1 MEQLTLSTPS
11 ETKPLRIS
19 VSQIKLFERCA
30 RAYFYEY
37 GEPKRKSP
45 STKAAA
51 FGSEVHTV
59 LEGYLQ
65 GEEIPETRA
74 GRVAS
79 AGLKHLRPA
88 DELEIEAN
96 ILIPVGDT
104 GARILCRV
112 DMLGTGEPYIGD
124 HKTTSDFRWAR
135 SVHEIGND
143 LQLLTYAYAAYHETQ
158 PEEVAVEL
166 VYYRTKGLPVS
177 MAVGASVPWE
187 RIADNWREV
196 VEVVPKLQAIRAN
209 KTGEGIAGNSG
220 ACGDYGGCFHCEI
233 CPFSPEGLAKS
244 VNRDNLQEAA
254 NSKQQTTNSKKEKD
268 MITQKAKNLQ
278 NSLGLSRILPSK
290 APPQVEQTPE
300 LIAHGARLMADVLSS
315 EGCDA
320 VSVESAFAF
329 LEKHGIEHANMSQVL
344 DAAGAGIDI
353 EAQAIRLIEP
363 PAPSVPDN
371 SKVIFDL
378 GNDELNARAQAKMAQ
393 TVGPTPAPAVFETVN
408 KQTLEVLA
416 DELGERYPDG
426 VIGEDG
432 RAYCQSRIAPNKKI
446 SDRRWDRIVEL
457 SGLLVAT
464 EEAAGYTEHPQAHD
478 GEVFSNTPAADLDDY
493 WLTQK
498 ARQEKADAPAADLGP
513 APQAPRARTRRHIA
527 ERQTD
532 IEQGIANLEETIDEA
547 APRCPECD
555 ATEPAQGCY
564 FCGPRALPG
573 GLVVLV
579 DCLFEQSPET
589 RTLAD
594 YLAPHQEAV
603 AAQNGVTFYDL
614 TEYAK
619 GQKQVLAKVLADV
632 MSAPPRGVFIVNSRE
647 PMAEAVIA
655 IFRRVAGVVIIRGL
669 R

>member
-1 MEQLTLSTPS
+1 METLTLSTPS
-11 ETKPLRIS
+11 GAKPLRIS

-30 RAYFYEY
+30 RAYWYEY

-51 FGSEVHTV
+51 FGTEVHNV
-59 LEGYLQ
+59 LEGYLK

-112 DMLGTGEPYIGD
+112 DMLGTGDPYIGD
-124 HKTTSDFRWAR
+124 HKTTSDFRWCR

-143 LQLLTYAYAAYHETQ
+143 LQLLTYAYAAFHESE

-177 MAVGASVPWE
+177 MAVSASVPWE

-209 KTGEGIAGNSG
+209 KTGEGIEGNSG
-220 ACGDYGGCFHCEI
+220 ACGDYNGCFHCEI
-233 CPFSPEGLAKS
+233 CPFSPEGLARS
-244 VNRDNLQEAA
+244 VNRDNIGSGATH
-254 NSKQQTTNSKKEKD
+254 KQQTATTKEEK
-268 MITQKAKNLQ
+268 MTTQKAKNLQ
-278 NSLGLSRILPSK
+278 SALGLSRILPSQ

-300 LIAHGARLMADVLSS
+300 LIAHTGQLVADILKTS
-315 EGCDA
+315 EDA
-320 VSVESAFAF
+320 GSDFALTVDAAFKI
-329 LEKHGIEHANMSQVL
+329 LDRQGVEHANFSQVL
-344 DAAGAGIDI
+344 DAAGAGINL
-353 EAQAIRLIEP
+353 A
-363 PAPSVPDN
+363 N
-371 SKVIFDL
+371 
-378 GNDELNARAQAKMAQ
+378 Q
-393 TVGPTPAPAVFETVN
+393 TVHLHTVRPETNQRACEAIEKGAERFEPEVFETVN
-408 KQTLEVLA
+408 RVTLANLA
-416 DELGERYPDG
+416 GELIERHPDG

-432 RAYCQSRIAPNKKI
+432 RAYCESRIAPNRKI
-446 SDRRWDRIVEL
+446 SDKRWATIVEL
-457 SGLLVAT
+457 SGLLT
-464 EEAAGYTEHPQAHD
+464 EEDPGYTAHPQAHD
-478 GEVFSNTPAADLDDY
+478 GEADPA
-493 WLTQK
+493 
-498 ARQEKADAPAADLGP
+498 PADLGP
-513 APQAPRARTRRHIA
+513 APQAPRARTRRQIA
-527 ERQTD
+527 AVATEPTPAECESCQDWISDLSKANEEIKSLELQVKAEQLIQERLCESEPAQ
-532 IEQGIANLEETIDEA
+532 
-547 APRCPECD
+547 PCPECD
-555 ATEPAQGCY
+555 ATEAAPGCY

-579 DCLFEQSPET
+579 DCLFEQSPEA

-603 AAQNGVTFYDL
+603 EAQNGVDYF
-614 TEYAK
+614 EEIGFGK
-619 GQKQVLAKVLADV
+619 GPKMIMAKVLAEV
-632 MSAPPRGVFIVNSRE
+632 MSQPPAGVFIVSSRE

-655 IFRRVAGVVIIRGL
+655 IFRRVPGVVIIRGL
-669 R
+669 K

>member
-1 MEQLTLSTPS
+1 METLTLSTPS

-30 RAYFYEY
+30 RAYYYEY

-124 HKTTSDFRWAR
+124 HKTTSDFRCAR
-135 SVHEIGND
+135 SVHEIGSD

-177 MAVGASVPWE
+177 MAVGASVPWD
-187 RIADNWREV
+187 RIADNWRQV
-196 VEVVPKLQAIRAN
+196 VEVVPKLQAIREN
-209 KTGEGIAGNSG
+209 KTGAGIVGNSG
-220 ACGDYGGCFHCEI
+220 ACGDYGGCFHCDI

-244 VNRDNLQEAA
+244 VSRDNIG
-254 NSKQQTTNSKKEKD
+254 SGTTHKQQTTNSKEDKMKT
-268 MITQKAKNLQ
+268 TQSAKNLQ

-300 LIAHGARLMADVLSS
+300 LITSTGQAVADYFDEYETLSV
-315 EGCDA
+315 DA
-320 VSVESAFAF
+320 AFKF
-329 LEKHGIEHANMSQVL
+329 LEKQGVEPSNLSAVL
-344 DAAGAGIDI
+344 EAAGAGIDI
-353 EAQAIRLIEP
+353 EAQEIRLIEP

-378 GNDELNARAQAKMAQ
+378 GNDDLNARAHAKMAQ
-393 TVGPTPAPAVFETVN
+393 TVGPTPAPAVFVQTVVNGAVFETVN
-408 KQTLEVLA
+408 KQTLEALA

-432 RAYCQSRIAPNKKI
+432 RRYCQSRIAPNKKI

-457 SGLLVAT
+457 SGLLTIA
-464 EEAAGYTEHPQAHD
+464 EDAAGFTEHPQAHD
-478 GEVFSNTPAADLDDY
+478 GE
-493 WLTQK
+493 
-498 ARQEKADAPAADLGP
+498 ADAPAADLGP
-513 APQAPRARTRRHIA
+513 ALEAPRARTRRKIA
-527 ERQTD
+527 ERQTY
-532 IEQGIANLEETIDEA
+532 IEPERLQESKDLKERQTHIEHGIVNLEQTIDA
-547 APRCPECD
+547 LPYA
-555 ATEPAQGCY
+555 
-564 FCGPRALPG
+564 ALPG

-579 DCLFEQSPET
+579 DCLFEKSPEA
-589 RTLAD
+589 RTLTD

-655 IFRRVAGVVIIRGL
+655 IFRRVPGVVIIRGL

>member
-1 MEQLTLSTPS
+1 METLTLSTPS

-96 ILIPVGDT
+96 ILMPVGDT

-135 SVHEIGND
+135 SVHEISSD

-177 MAVGASVPWE
+177 MAVGASVPWD
-187 RIADNWREV
+187 RIADNWRQV
-196 VEVVPKLQAIRAN
+196 VEVVPKLQAIREN
-209 KTGEGIAGNSG
+209 KTGAGIVGNSG
-220 ACGDYGGCFHCEI
+220 ACGDYGGCFHCDI

-244 VNRDNLQEAA
+244 VSRDNIG
-254 NSKQQTTNSKKEKD
+254 SGTTHKQQTTNSKEEIMKT
-268 MITQKAKNLQ
+268 TQSAKNLQ

-300 LIAHGARLMADVLSS
+300 LITSTGQAVADYFDEYETLSV
-315 EGCDA
+315 DA
-320 VSVESAFAF
+320 AFKF
-329 LEKHGIEHANMSQVL
+329 LEKQGVEPSNLSAVL
-344 DAAGAGIDI
+344 EAAGAGIDI
-353 EAQAIRLIEP
+353 EAQEIRLFEAEPTPEPMSPEKLASVQEQSRDMAQAVGPTVGEITRREP
-363 PAPSVPDN
+363 PAVF
-371 SKVIFDL
+371 V
-378 GNDELNARAQAKMAQ
+378 Q
-393 TVGPTPAPAVFETVN
+393 TVAEATVFQTVN
-408 KQTLEVLA
+408 KQTLEALA

-457 SGLLVAT
+457 SGLLTIA

-478 GEVFSNTPAADLDDY
+478 GE
-493 WLTQK
+493 
-498 ARQEKADAPAADLGP
+498 ADAPAEEAEVFSVRYRMPAAYSPGAPQAADLGP
-513 APQAPRARTRRHIA
+513 APEAPRAKTRRQIA
-527 ERQTD
+527 EKQKD
-532 IEQGIANLEETIDEA
+532 IEHGIVNLEQTIDA
-547 APRCPECD
+547 LPYA
-555 ATEPAQGCY
+555 
-564 FCGPRALPG
+564 ALPG

-579 DCLFEQSPET
+579 DCLFEKSPEA
-589 RTLAD
+589 RTLTD

-603 AAQNGVTFYDL
+603 EAQNGVDYF
-614 TEYAK
+614 EEIGFGK
-619 GQKQVLAKVLADV
+619 GPKMVLAKVLADV

-655 IFRRVAGVVIIRGL
+655 IFRRVPGVVIIRGL